1 MRKFVVGDVVC
12 LKSGGHDMTVA
23 PFPENKALDFNA
35 EYKPVLALWHDEHGV
50 PHEAI
55 YPSKALSLSS

>member
-23 PFPENKALDFNA
+23 PFPESRAFDFNA
-35 EYKPVLALWHDEHGV
+35 EPVLALWHDAHGV